1 MKAPKEPAYYGI
13 SQRPE
18 RAPRHSALAI
28 VYLSC
33 LLFRKPRLGLSIP
46 AAILEHLAAVLPC
59 AGLPLA
65 AYSPAGHGMQLCKN
79 ALGLKPQ

>member
-1 MKAPKEPAYYGI
+1 MKTPKEPAYYGI

-18 RAPRHSALAI
+18 RAPHHSALAI

-33 LLFRKPRLGLSIP
+33 SLFRKPRLGLSIP

-65 AYSPAGHGMQLCKN
+65 AYSPAGYGMQLCKN
-79 ALGLKPQ
+79 ALDAKTQ